1 MRPPWPRLAL
11 RSLVRGGP
19 VWPYFRLRWPRQEWP
34 GVAKLLIQLHS
45 VAFGC
50 IAYPPNPHPDPLPE
64 GEGTCR
70 TGGRGCEVPPRS
82 RERRKEPV
90 LHADGGAIPGVERS
104 SGVHRSGKLLIQ
116 SHLVAF
122 RLIPYRL
129 RGGLGCEV
137 PAFAGTTGG
146 FAETTH
152 VTNVRAGAA
161 AAQWAVVVGLAFGAG
176 VLLRQQPAAL

>member
-50 IAYPPNPHPDPLPE
+50 IAYPPNPHPPPSP
-64 GEGTCR
+64 
-70 TGGRGCEVPPRS
+70 GGRRDLPSKPGMRGSPAS

-161 AAQWAVVVGLAFGAG
+161 AAQWAVVVGLALGAG